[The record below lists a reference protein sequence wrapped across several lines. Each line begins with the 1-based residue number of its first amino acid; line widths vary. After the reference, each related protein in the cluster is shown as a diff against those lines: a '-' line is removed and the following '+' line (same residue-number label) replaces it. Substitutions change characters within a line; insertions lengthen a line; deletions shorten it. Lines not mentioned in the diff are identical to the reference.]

1 MEVGTLSRRVIID
14 PYPPDYRAA
23 LAFSILL
30 YPPPLGFVS
39 RLTFLIGEGDGLTTF
54 RNFALMGY
62 CF

>member
-30 YPPPLGFVS
+30 YPLSLGCIS
-39 RLTFLIGEGDGLTTF
+39 RRTVLLEEDDGLTTF
-54 RNFALMGY
+54 RNLALMV
-62 CF
+62 